1 MPADESREEGRQ
13 PSRPTARL
21 APDAAIAARRKYLFE
36 GVEPG
41 REVPAPILRSWE
53 RSFALG
59 LNMTSRPGLDLLSQQ
74 KLREAQQRNEILV
87 RAARGEMEALCRD
100 ASVAGVVVVLTDPHG
115 LVLCRLGEGAFA
127 EKAAEVALRPGAAWE
142 EKAAGT
148 NAIGAVLAER
158 QPISVIGGEHFFEAH
173 SILSCS
179 AAPIFDPYGA
189 IAGVLDLTNASN
201 QPQALT
207 MALVNRAAEQIERA
221 LFDAQF
227 RNCEQMHF
235 HSDPYLIG
243 SPHEGSLAFEGA
255 RLVGANRNGISLL
268 GLDWPARGALSFDE
282 LFTFEQAA
290 ISHNA
295 SSDDCVVQTKK
306 GEVFYAR
313 LQPRPRIHRSW
324 SPAQPAAME
333 PPKDLT
339 LTQIIDR
346 ILAGPYARL
355 ITIRRVKTGQLIYGA
370 DEEKAVQ
377 EGLVVVR
384 SGRLRCFAS
393 FDGKE
398 LTLFTLDAGDALPI
412 NEASMFE
419 VKRDGEIVIF
429 SGKAFQELAQCDP
442 DLARSAMPAISR
454 MLQQSARMTEDIVF
468 RCVKHR
474 LVRALCDVAARD
486 GRPSKD
492 GFVLDA
498 PPSAEEFAMHIG
510 ATRQSVSTIIAEL
523 IRDRAIRRLD
533 ASAIAIADLEHL
545 KAMLA

>member
-1 MPADESREEGRQ
+1 LPADESREEGRQ

-243 SPHEGSLAFEGA
+243 SPHEGSLAFEGD

-306 GEVFYAR
+306 GEVF
-313 LQPRPRIHRSW
+313 
-324 SPAQPAAME
+324 
-333 PPKDLT
+333 
-339 LTQIIDR
+339 
-346 ILAGPYARL
+346 
-355 ITIRRVKTGQLIYGA
+355 
-370 DEEKAVQ
+370 
-377 EGLVVVR
+377 
-384 SGRLRCFAS
+384 
-393 FDGKE
+393 
-398 LTLFTLDAGDALPI
+398 
-412 NEASMFE
+412 
-419 VKRDGEIVIF
+419 
-429 SGKAFQELAQCDP
+429 
-442 DLARSAMPAISR
+442 
-454 MLQQSARMTEDIVF
+454 
-468 RCVKHR
+468 
-474 LVRALCDVAARD
+474 
-486 GRPSKD
+486 
-492 GFVLDA
+492 
-498 PPSAEEFAMHIG
+498 
-510 ATRQSVSTIIAEL
+510 
-523 IRDRAIRRLD
+523 
-533 ASAIAIADLEHL
+533 
-545 KAMLA
+545 

>member
-1 MPADESREEGRQ
+1 MPEDETREEGRQ
-13 PSRPTARL
+13 PSHSTVRL

-59 LNMTSRPGLDLLSQQ
+59 LNMASRPGLDLLSQQ
-74 KLREAQQRNEILV
+74 MLREAQQRNEILV

-100 ASVAGVVVVLTDPHG
+100 ASIAVVVLTDPHG
-115 LVLCRLGEGAFA
+115 LVLCRLGQGEFA
-127 EKAAEVALRPGAAWE
+127 EKAASVALQPGAVWE
-142 EKAAGT
+142 EQAAGT
-148 NAIGAVLAER
+148 NAIGAALAEG
-158 QPISVIGGEHFFEAH
+158 QSISVIGGEHFFEAH

-179 AAPIFDPYGA
+179 ASPIYDPYGA

-201 QPQALT
+201 EPQALT

-235 HSDPYLIG
+235 HPDPYLIG
-243 SPHEGSLAFEGA
+243 SPHEGSLAFEGD

-268 GLDWPARGALSFDE
+268 GLHWPARSALSFDE
-282 LFTFEQAA
+282 LFTFEQGG
-290 ISHNA
+290 ISHNP
-295 SSDDCVVQTKK
+295 SSDDCIVQTKK

-313 LQPRPRIHRSW
+313 LQPRPRVRRSW
-324 SPAQPAAME
+324 SPAQPAAVE

-346 ILAGPYARL
+346 ISAGPYARL
-355 ITIRRVKTGQLIYGA
+355 ITVRRVKAGQLIYGA

-429 SGKAFQELAQCDP
+429 SGKSFQELAQCDP

-454 MLQQSARMTEDIVF
+454 MLRQSARMTEDIVF

-474 LVRALCDVAARD
+474 LVRALCDAAARD
-486 GRPSKD
+486 GRRCKD
-492 GFVLDA
+492 GIVLDA

-533 ASAIAIADLEHL
+533 ASAIAIADLDRL
-545 KAMLA
+545 KAMLE

>member
-1 MPADESREEGRQ
+1 LPADESREEGRQ

-243 SPHEGSLAFEGA
+243 SPHEGSLAFEGD

-486 GRPSKD
+486 GRHCKE
-492 GFVLDA
+492 GVVLDA